1 MEERYQVIYFG
12 FNNPMIHKRGVE
24 NVILFQSQS
33 LKTDI
38 IKYYIFFGNE
48 DQEFIWENIRCIS
61 IKHNLFR
68 FFK

>member
-38 IKYYIFFGNE
+38 IKYYIFFG
-48 DQEFIWENIRCIS
+48 
-61 IKHNLFR
+61 KFR
-68 FFK
+68 NKMNPF